1 MAGQIA
7 KHARMAR
14 ALAVAAAL
22 GLGAASAAWAY
33 SPKVEQACKT
43 DYYRFC
49 PNYPLNT
56 PALRNCMESKS
67 TQLSPVCITALLD
80 AGEVDKKFLKNSK

>member
-7 KHARMAR
+7 KQTHILCVLVIGASVV
-14 ALAVAAAL
+14 LSAV
-22 GLGAASAAWAY
+22 GAAWAY
-33 SPKVEQACKT
+33 SPKVEQACKA

-56 PALRNCMESKS
+56 PALRTCMEAKS
-67 TQLSPVCITALLD
+67 QQLSPVCITALLD
-80 AGEVDKKFLKNSK
+80 AGEVDKKFLKNGK